1 MLPQYLWFYQ
11 ILNFFIVCRNV
22 FTYSFYSFKKMKL
35 YILLYLLLLIFFWKF
50 DFDGFFKCWCSHVLI
65 TKIFFYLFRES
76 LVDASIRLCTG
87 LFLYKHMHKTSNCLI
102 LFLIEVVQ
110 FFSIVLY
117 YIVSFHSEYSNS
129 IHGFY
134 VQLGSFTTI
143 WTESFSNYQY
153 WRNVNLKKAN
163 L

>member
-1 MLPQYLWFYQ
+1 MLMFAC
-11 ILNFFIVCRNV
+11 IN
-22 FTYSFYSFKKMKL
+22 
-35 YILLYLLLLIFFWKF
+35 
-50 DFDGFFKCWCSHVLI
+50 
-65 TKIFFYLFRES
+65 TKNIFYLFRES
-76 LVDASIRLCTG
+76 LVDVSIRLCTG

-117 YIVSFHSEYSNS
+117 YIVSFHSEYLNS

-134 VQLGSFTTI
+134 VQLGSFPTI
-143 WTESFSNYQY
+143 WAESFSNYQY

-163 L
+163 LLKFSLSPILLYLDNFNEETWFQNSTVGSCLFSYGVNACNDIYHILQKFNFVKGVG

>member
-1 MLPQYLWFYQ
+1 MFAC
-11 ILNFFIVCRNV
+11 INNKDI
-22 FTYSFYSFKKMKL
+22 
-35 YILLYLLLLIFFWKF
+35 
-50 DFDGFFKCWCSHVLI
+50 
-65 TKIFFYLFRES
+65 FYLFRES
-76 LVDASIRLCTG
+76 LVDASTRLCTG

-129 IHGFY
+129 KHGFY

-163 L
+163 LLKFSLSPILLYLDNFNEETWFQYSTVGSCLFSFGVNAYNDIYHILQKFNFVKGVG

>member
-1 MLPQYLWFYQ
+1 MLMFAC
-11 ILNFFIVCRNV
+11 INNKNI
-22 FTYSFYSFKKMKL
+22 
-35 YILLYLLLLIFFWKF
+35 
-50 DFDGFFKCWCSHVLI
+50 
-65 TKIFFYLFRES
+65 FYLFRES
-76 LVDASIRLCTG
+76 LVDASTRRCTG

-153 WRNVNLKKAN
+153 WRNVNLLYLDNFNEETWFQYSTVGSCLFSYGVNACNDIYHILQKFNFVKGVG
-163 L
+163 

>member
-1 MLPQYLWFYQ
+1 MLMFAC
-11 ILNFFIVCRNV
+11 IINKNI
-22 FTYSFYSFKKMKL
+22 
-35 YILLYLLLLIFFWKF
+35 
-50 DFDGFFKCWCSHVLI
+50 
-65 TKIFFYLFRES
+65 FYLFRES

-110 FFSIVLY
+110 FFSIVLH

-134 VQLGSFTTI
+134 VQLGSFNTI

-153 WRNVNLKKAN
+153 WRNVNLLYLDNFNEETWFQYSTVGSCLFSYGVNACNDIYHILQKFNFVKGVG
-163 L
+163 